1 MTASRSAT
9 PGRLTTAI
17 RAVAEPQ
24 TRRILVVDDEETIR
38 TALARF
44 MRARGFD
51 VTTADSGR
59 VALASLNDEKFV
71 AMLSDIRMPEM
82 TGLELV
88 PLAHAVD
95 PDLAIIMLTAVNDAP
110 TATEALAQGAMD
122 YLMKPVELGD
132 LATALE
138 RALHKRALAIE
149 QRKVERLIR
158 EEVAAQTE
166 ELRHERSALHSM
178 VVDTVQALVR
188 AQEAKDPF
196 LRGHSDRVADLAAS
210 IASSLGLTDDEI
222 DIMRIAAHVMDVGK
236 IGIRE
241 SVLNKPGALTAEE
254 FEHVKSHVTM
264 SVEILS
270 TIKPLARALNPVR
283 HHHEHF
289 DGSGY
294 PAGLAGEDIS
304 LGGRILAAADTYDAL
319 TSKRAWREPMS
330 APEAVAFLEERS
342 GSLLDPKVFG
352 ALRAVVS
359 RRKSLQFLDPSAG

>member
-1 MTASRSAT
+1 MR
-9 PGRLTTAI
+9 AI
-17 RAVAEPQ
+17 VEPP
-24 TRRILVVDDEETIR
+24 TRRVLVVDDEETIR
-38 TALARF
+38 TSLARF
-44 MRARGFD
+44 LRARGFD
-51 VTTADSGR
+51 VTTADSGAA
-59 VALASLNDEKFV
+59 ALQAMEEERFV

-88 PLAHAVD
+88 PQAHAAD

-110 TATEALAQGAMD
+110 TATEALGMGAMD

-166 ELRHERSALHSM
+166 ELRLERERLHTM
-178 VVDTVQALVR
+178 VIQTVQALVR

-196 LRGHSDRVADLAAS
+196 LRGHSDRVADLAGSVAS
-210 IASSLGLTDDEI
+210 TLGLSDDEVDSI
-222 DIMRIAAHVMDVGK
+222 RIAARVMDVGK

-264 SVEILS
+264 SVEIIS
-270 TIKPLARALNPVR
+270 AIAPLAYTLDAVR

-289 DGSGY
+289 DGTGY
-294 PAGLAGEDIS
+294 PAGLSGEQIS
-304 LGGRILAAADTYDAL
+304 LGGRILSAADTYDAL
-319 TSKRAWREPMS
+319 TSRRAWREPMS
-330 APEAVAFLEERS
+330 PPDAIAFLEERS
-342 GSLLDPKVFG
+342 GSLLDPKVFA
-352 ALRAVVS
+352 ALRAIVT
-359 RRKSLQFLDPSAG
+359 RRKTLSFLDPDSA

>member
-1 MTASRSAT
+1 MR
-9 PGRLTTAI
+9 AI
-17 RAVAEPQ
+17 VEPP
-24 TRRILVVDDEETIR
+24 TRRILVVDDEEVIR
-38 TALARF
+38 TSLARF
-44 MRARGFD
+44 LRARGFD
-51 VTTADSGR
+51 VTTADSGAA
-59 VALASLNDEKFV
+59 ALRALEEERFV

-88 PLAHAVD
+88 PQAHAVD

-110 TATEALAQGAMD
+110 TATEALGMGAMD

-166 ELRHERSALHSM
+166 ELRKERERLHSM
-178 VVDTVQALVR
+178 VIETVQALVR

-196 LRGHSDRVADLAAS
+196 LRGHSDRVADLAGS
-210 IASSLGLTDDEI
+210 IASTLGLPDDDI
-222 DIMRIAAHVMDVGK
+222 DAIRMAARVMDVGK

-264 SVEILS
+264 SMEIVS
-270 TIKPLARALNPVR
+270 SISPLHSALDAVR

-289 DGSGY
+289 DGTGY
-294 PAGLAGEDIS
+294 PAGLSGDEIS
-304 LGGRILAAADTYDAL
+304 IGGRILSAADTYDAL
-319 TSKRAWREPMS
+319 TSRRAWREPMS
-330 APEAVAFLEERS
+330 PPDAIAFLEERS
-342 GSLLDPKVFG
+342 GTLLDPKVFA
-352 ALRAVVS
+352 ALRANVT
-359 RRKSLQFLDPSAG
+359 RRKTLSFLDPQ

>member
-1 MTASRSAT
+1 MR
-9 PGRLTTAI
+9 AI
-17 RAVAEPQ
+17 VEPP
-24 TRRILVVDDEETIR
+24 TRRILVVDDEEVIR
-38 TALARF
+38 TSLARF
-44 MRARGFD
+44 LRARGFD
-51 VTTADSGR
+51 VTTADSGAA
-59 VALASLNDEKFV
+59 ALRALEEERFV

-88 PLAHAVD
+88 PQAHAVD

-110 TATEALAQGAMD
+110 TATEALGMGAMD

-166 ELRHERSALHSM
+166 ELRKERERLHSM
-178 VVDTVQALVR
+178 VIETVQALVR

-196 LRGHSDRVADLAAS
+196 LRGHSDRVADLAGS
-210 IASSLGLTDDEI
+210 IASTLGLSDDEI
-222 DIMRIAAHVMDVGK
+222 DTIRMAARVMDVGK

-241 SVLNKPGALTAEE
+241 SVLNKPGALSAEE

-264 SVEILS
+264 SVEIIS
-270 TIKPLARALNPVR
+270 AISPLHHALDAVR

-289 DGSGY
+289 DGTGY
-294 PAGLAGEDIS
+294 PAGLSGEAIS
-304 LGGRILAAADTYDAL
+304 IGGRILSAADTYDAL
-319 TSKRAWREPMS
+319 TSRRAWREPMS
-330 APEAVAFLEERS
+330 PPDAIAFLEERS
-342 GSLLDPKVFG
+342 GSLLDPKVFA
-352 ALRAVVS
+352 ALRANVT
-359 RRKSLQFLDPSAG
+359 RRKTLSFLDPQ

>member
-1 MTASRSAT
+1 MR
-9 PGRLTTAI
+9 AI
-17 RAVAEPQ
+17 VEPP
-24 TRRILVVDDEETIR
+24 TRRVLVVDDEEVIR
-38 TALARF
+38 TSLARF
-44 MRARGFD
+44 LRARGFD
-51 VTTADSGR
+51 VTTAESGHA
-59 VALASLNDEKFV
+59 ALAAMNEEKFV

-88 PLAHAVD
+88 PVAHAKD

-110 TATEALAQGAMD
+110 TATEALGMGAMD

-166 ELRHERSALHSM
+166 ELRRERERLHSM
-178 VVDTVQALVR
+178 VIATVQALVR

-196 LRGHSDRVADLAAS
+196 LKGHSDRVADLAGS
-210 IASSLGLTDDEI
+210 IASALGLSDDEVDSI
-222 DIMRIAAHVMDVGK
+222 RLAAHVMDVGK

-264 SVEILS
+264 GVEILS
-270 TIKPLARALNPVR
+270 PIKPLEQTLDPVR

-289 DGSGY
+289 DGTGY
-294 PAGLAGEDIS
+294 PAGLKGDQIS

-319 TSKRAWREPMS
+319 TSSRAWREPMS
-330 APEAVAFLEERS
+330 PPDAIAFLEERS
-342 GSLLDPKVFG
+342 GSLLDPKVFA
-352 ALRAVVS
+352 ALRGIVT
-359 RRKSLQFLDPSAG
+359 RRKTLSFLDPEPS

>member
-1 MTASRSAT
+1 MR
-9 PGRLTTAI
+9 AI
-17 RAVAEPQ
+17 VEPP
-24 TRRILVVDDEETIR
+24 TRRILVVDDEEVIR
-38 TALARF
+38 TSLARF
-44 MRARGFD
+44 LRARGFD
-51 VTTADSGR
+51 VTTADSG
-59 VALASLNDEKFV
+59 VAALRALEEERFV

-88 PLAHAVD
+88 PQAHAVD

-110 TATEALAQGAMD
+110 TATEALGMGAMD

-166 ELRHERSALHSM
+166 ELRKERERLHSM
-178 VVDTVQALVR
+178 VIETVQALVR

-196 LRGHSDRVADLAAS
+196 LRGHSDRVADLAGS
-210 IASSLGLTDDEI
+210 IASTLGLSDDEI
-222 DIMRIAAHVMDVGK
+222 DTIRMAARVMDVGK
-236 IGIRE
+236 VGIRE

-264 SVEILS
+264 SVEIIS
-270 TIKPLARALNPVR
+270 AISPLHYALDAVR

-289 DGSGY
+289 DGTGY
-294 PAGLAGEDIS
+294 PAGLSGEAIS
-304 LGGRILAAADTYDAL
+304 IGGRILSAADTYDAL
-319 TSKRAWREPMS
+319 TSRRAWREPMS
-330 APEAVAFLEERS
+330 PPDAIAFLEERS
-342 GSLLDPKVFG
+342 GSLLDPKVFA
-352 ALRAVVS
+352 ALRANVT
-359 RRKSLQFLDPSAG
+359 RRKTLSFLDPQ